1 MKRDFMFTSESV
13 TEGHPDKICD
23 QISDAIIDHY
33 LQSDPLAR
41 VAAECAAASGVVF
54 IATHAASTAHPDL
67 AEIARNVIR
76 QTGYSEGEFNARD
89 CAVMI
94 NKSELPM
101 HIRTEVDELQLDEDE
116 IDLIPARNQTTLFGY
131 ACNQT
136 SAFIP
141 LPLWLAHRLARR
153 LAAARLE
160 HRLDYLLPDGT
171 TQVGVEFRNRQP
183 SRIHSITLTTS
194 LQENGTEL
202 SRLKNDLMEH
212 VIEPVFALE
221 GLKPDEHT
229 HVFINPEGMLMG
241 GGPSLH
247 AGLTGRKNAM
257 DTYGGFARHSG
268 SALSG
273 KDPGRID
280 RVAAYAARHAAK
292 NVVAAGLADECE
304 VQLSYSIGQVQPV
317 SIQIE
322 TFGTGRIDDEELA
335 RRVLEC
341 FDFRPAAIIRDFNL
355 RHLPSRL
362 KGGFYRKLAAYG
374 HMGRMDIGLPWER
387 VDKVDALK

>member
-13 TEGHPDKICD
+13 TEGHPDKLCD
-23 QISDAIIDHY
+23 QISDAIVDHY
-33 LQSDPLAR
+33 LQGDPLAR

-54 IATHAASTAHPDL
+54 IATHAASTTHPDL
-67 AEIARNVIR
+67 AEIARGVIR
-76 QTGYSEGEFNARD
+76 QAGYTEGEFNARD

-94 NKSELPM
+94 NQSELPM
-101 HIRTEVDELQLDEDE
+101 GTRQAVDELQLDEDE
-116 IDLIPARNQTTLFGY
+116 IDLIPARNQATLFGH

-136 SAFIP
+136 SASIP

-171 TQVGVEFRNRQP
+171 TQVGVEYRDRRP

-194 LQENGTEL
+194 QRADGAGLA
-202 SRLKNDLMEH
+202 RLRDDLIEH

-221 GLKPDEHT
+221 ELKPDRHT
-229 HVFINPEGMLMG
+229 HVFINPDGLHIG
-241 GGPSLH
+241 GGPAQH
-247 AGLTGRKNAM
+247 AGLTGRKNAI
-257 DTYGGFARHSG
+257 DTYGGYARHSG

-273 KDPGRID
+273 KDPARID
-280 RVAAYAARHAAK
+280 RVAAYAARHAAR
-292 NVVAAGLADECE
+292 NVIAAGLADECE
-304 VQLSYSIGQVQPV
+304 ILLSYSIGQVQPV
-317 SIQIE
+317 SLQVE
-322 TFGTGRIDDEELA
+322 TFGTGRIDDEEIT
-335 RRVLEC
+335 RRVRES
-341 FDFRPAAIIRDFNL
+341 FDFRPAAIVRDFNL
-355 RHLPSRL
+355 RHLPGAL

-387 VDKVDALK
+387 VEKAEALK